1 MSSFPCHMQTDPQRK
16 TSSQVR
22 GLVSNERGVA
32 AVVMALMIFVLTALA
47 SFAIDVGYA
56 LVTHNELQNIA
67 DAGALAA
74 TRQLGVVYAGLTPE
88 QQKDKTRSL
97 TADERAQMLAVLHKV
112 AGLNKAGG
120 KSGIVISASDISMG
134 TWDFSTKTLNP
145 TFVRPTAVSVTA
157 RRDGNANGPI
167 RTFFASVMGVS
178 EMNVAASA
186 TATLGPLGSLAPGEG
201 GIPVGIS
208 KRWFDEGRACGD
220 AIKFHPTGTL
230 DGCAGW
236 HTFKDGPANA
246 NGLKKILAGLEDGSY
261 TSPAITAGQT
271 ELEFTGGT
279 LASAFDAMKSLYDA
293 KKDPGTG
300 EWEVKIP
307 VYDSDDCS
315 NPSGTIKI
323 VGFATAKVTQVIEA
337 PEKQII
343 AEVTCDEII
352 DGRPGGTVV
361 DGDFSPLSTAP
372 ALVS

>member
-1 MSSFPCHMQTDPQRK
+1 MSPLQCNQQTGPQRK
-16 TSSQVR
+16 TGFKDG

-32 AVVMALMIFVLTALA
+32 AVVMALMIFVLTAMT
-47 SFAIDVGYA
+47 SFAVDLGYA
-56 LVTHNELQNIA
+56 WVTQNELQNIA

-88 QQKDKTRSL
+88 QQKDTSRSL
-97 TADERAQMLAVLHKV
+97 TAEEQAQMLAVLEKV

-120 KSGIVISASDISMG
+120 KPGIIIAASDISIG
-134 TWDFSTKTLNP
+134 TWDFATKTLTP

-157 RRDGNANGPI
+157 RRDDNVNGPI
-167 RTFFASVMGVS
+167 RTFFAGVMGKS
-178 EMNVAASA
+178 GMNVAASA
-186 TATLGPLGSLAPGEG
+186 TAALGPLGSLAPGEG
-201 GIPVGIS
+201 NIPVGIS

-220 AIKFHPTGTL
+220 SIKFHPTGTL

-236 HTFKDGPANA
+236 HTFQDGPANA
-246 NGLKKILAGLEDGSY
+246 SGLKKILAGLEKGTY
-261 TSPAITAGQT
+261 KSPKITAGQT

-293 KKDPGTG
+293 NKGPDGT
-300 EWEVKIP
+300 WDVKIP
-307 VYDSDDCS
+307 VYDSDDCL
-315 NPSGTIKI
+315 NPHGTMLI
-323 VGFATAKVTQVIEA
+323 VGFATATVTQVIEA
-337 PEKQII
+337 PDKQII

-361 DGDFSPLSTAP
+361 DGGLSPLSTAP